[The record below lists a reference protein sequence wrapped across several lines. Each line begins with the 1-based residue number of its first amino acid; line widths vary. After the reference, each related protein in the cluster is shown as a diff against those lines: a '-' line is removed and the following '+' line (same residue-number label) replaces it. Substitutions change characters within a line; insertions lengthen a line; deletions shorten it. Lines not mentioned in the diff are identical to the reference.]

1 MQGEKY
7 YNWVLANGGF
17 ILDDMFK
24 PTKCMLSDP
33 KAVAGFDFFAGMMND
48 GIAWRDANLSQAGGD
63 QSVFLADQTS
73 MFIQNASR
81 VPALNAAKI
90 NYDVAPVPTAPSGG
104 RSAGSTNGAAWVMSA
119 ITQNK
124 DAAWAFLQFLQSP
137 AGAGAVYWSTCE
149 PFPPPNT
156 APTPPVYL

>member
-7 YNWVLANGGF
+7 FDWVLANGGK
-17 ILDDMFK
+17 IIDDMFK
-24 PTKCMLSDP
+24 PTKCMLSAP
-33 KAVAGFDFFAGMMND
+33 KSVAGIEFFAGMMND

-63 QSVFLADQTS
+63 QAVFLADQAS

-90 NYDVAPVPTAPSGG
+90 NYDVAPVPTSPNTGN
-104 RSAGSTNGAAWVMSA
+104 RSAGLTNGAAWVMSA
-119 ITQNK
+119 VTTNK

-137 AGAGAVYWSTCE
+137 DGGGAI
-149 PFPPPNT
+149 
-156 APTPPVYL
+156 